1 MLTVYRRHR
10 PECNAYGKSR
20 NARGSRSCRTRCPL
34 WVQGSLRGEYVR
46 RSLNLNSWE
55 AASDLVRSWEASG
68 HIGVVRAEIPT
79 VREAVEKYLA
89 DGRGRNLSAESVKKL
104 QDAVERLFL
113 GFCTK
118 NGYRLLKQL
127 EVDVIRGFRNWLV
140 KKYAESSAQ
149 TRLEYVRG
157 LLRFCQQSGWIAAN
171 PALAVKPP
179 RSDSSPTLPFEEA
192 EIEKMLKA
200 AETFT
205 TS

>member
-118 NGYRLLKQL
+118 ERLPPSEAARSRCDPRIPELAREEVRREFRADAPRIRSRPSPLLSAIGVDRCEPGARREAATVGQL
-127 EVDVIRGFRNWLV
+127 SHV
-140 KKYAESSAQ
+140 
-149 TRLEYVRG
+149 
-157 LLRFCQQSGWIAAN
+157 
-171 PALAVKPP
+171 AL
-179 RSDSSPTLPFEEA
+179 
-192 EIEKMLKA
+192 
-200 AETFT
+200 
-205 TS
+205 